1 MYRRVALSRAM
12 NRKQRRAEAWRKQG
26 RAGASAEPTAQW
38 FNAALAH
45 QRAGRVAE
53 AERVCRHIL
62 VIDPDHADTLH
73 LLGLIEHRL
82 GHSEVAVE
90 RIRKAITRSGRDPA
104 FHHNLGNIL
113 RGQGQLAEAMTY
125 YERALALA
133 PSSVDT
139 LYNLGNT
146 CQDLGLTE
154 RAVGYFERA
163 LRLRPDTL
171 ELYNN
176 LGSALQDI
184 GRLDEAVACYRKA
197 LALRPDTVE
206 VLDNLAAA
214 LRAQGQLEA
223 AAGCYERAIAHTRE
237 RVESHIGLGV
247 VRREQDRL
255 EDAIACFE
263 QALTLAPDHPETRV
277 NLGVALIDLGRPQ
290 EAIGHYERA
299 LALQPDRAE
308 THNNLGIAL
317 ERLGRQ
323 AEALACYD
331 RALALTTDYPEA
343 HFNRAH
349 ALLITGQFE
358 EGWKEYE
365 WRFAVARYDRN
376 FGRPLWAG
384 EALGGRS
391 ILLHAEQGFGDTLQF
406 LRYTP
411 LVGERGG
418 RVVLEVPGPL
428 VRLARS
434 VEGASQVVAVGE
446 PLPAFDFH
454 CPLLSLPRVLGTTLS
469 TIPDAVPYV
478 RAPAEA
484 AAWAERIGSAPGIRA
499 GLVWAGTTVGAL
511 DPQLLEP
518 LWEVAGISW
527 FSLQVGDRPEHLAL
541 PDGLKVADLSRWLTD
556 FAETA
561 AAVSH
566 LDLIITVD
574 TATAHLAGA
583 LARPTWVM
591 LPAAPDWRW
600 LLGRQD
606 SPWYPTMRLFRQKKA
621 GDWLNVTR
629 ELAGALAQIAL
640 WPEAPQPG
648 TSVLPIQ
655 SRA

>member
-1 MYRRVALSRAM
+1 MYRGVALSRAM
-12 NRKQRRAEAWRKQG
+12 NRKQRRAGAWGKQG
-26 RAGASAEPTAQW
+26 HAAASAGPTAQW

-45 QRAGRVAE
+45 QRAGRLAE
-53 AERVCRHIL
+53 AERMCRHIL
-62 VIDPDHADTLH
+62 VIDPDHPHALH
-73 LLGLIEHRL
+73 LLGLIEHQL
-82 GHSEVAVE
+82 GRSDTAIEH
-90 RIRKAITRSGRDPA
+90 IRKAITRNGGDPA

-113 RGQGQLAEAMTY
+113 SGQGLLADAMVC
-125 YERALALA
+125 YERAHALA
-133 PSSVDT
+133 PASVDT

-146 CQDLGLTE
+146 CQNLGQTE
-154 RAVGYFERA
+154 RAIGYFERA
-163 LRLRPDTL
+163 LRLRPEVI
-171 ELYNN
+171 ELHNN
-176 LGSALQDI
+176 LGSALQDL

-223 AAGCYERAIAHTRE
+223 AAGCYERAIARTPE

-247 VRREQDRL
+247 VRREQGCL
-255 EDAIACFE
+255 EDAIVCFE

-290 EAIGHYERA
+290 EAIVHYERA

-365 WRFAVARYDRN
+365 WRFVVARYDRN
-376 FGRPLWAG
+376 FGRPLWSG
-384 EALGGRS
+384 DALGGRS

-446 PLPAFDFH
+446 PLPAFDCH
-454 CPLLSLPRVLGTTLS
+454 CPLLSLPGVLGTTLS

-478 RAPAEA
+478 RAPKA
-484 AAWAERIGSAPGIRA
+484 ASAGWAERVAAAA
-499 GLVWAGTTVGAL
+499 GLKVGIVWAGNVVGAIDRRPIDL
-511 DPQLLEP
+511 RLLER
-518 LWEVAGISW
+518 LWNVAGVSW
-527 FSLQVGDRPEHLAL
+527 FSLQVGDRSS
-541 PDGLKVADLSRWLTD
+541 DIS
-556 FAETA
+556 
-561 AAVSH
+561 
-566 LDLIITVD
+566 
-574 TATAHLAGA
+574 
-583 LARPTWVM
+583 
-591 LPAAPDWRW
+591 
-600 LLGRQD
+600 
-606 SPWYPTMRLFRQKKA
+606 
-621 GDWLNVTR
+621 
-629 ELAGALAQIAL
+629 
-640 WPEAPQPG
+640 
-648 TSVLPIQ
+648 
-655 SRA
+655 